1 VNLWLSRKEIA
12 PLNLLKAGSPVAQII
27 LALAGAAMSTV
38 RQYDLCDVRDEVKA
52 LVAKGLI
59 ARHHCIYSVCRFFN
73 HRDWLNIEK
82 ILEAH
87 DYLLRDSV
95 LDLLGK
101 EIWAN
106 D

>member
-1 VNLWLSRKEIA
+1 
-12 PLNLLKAGSPVAQII
+12 
-27 LALAGAAMSTV
+27 MSIV
-38 RQYDLCDVRDEVKA
+38 RQYDLCEVKDEVKA

-59 ARHHCIYSVCRFFN
+59 ARHHYIYSIYRFFN
-73 HRDWLNIEK
+73 HRDWLNIER

-95 LDLLGK
+95 VDLLGQ
-101 EIWAN
+101 EVWAN